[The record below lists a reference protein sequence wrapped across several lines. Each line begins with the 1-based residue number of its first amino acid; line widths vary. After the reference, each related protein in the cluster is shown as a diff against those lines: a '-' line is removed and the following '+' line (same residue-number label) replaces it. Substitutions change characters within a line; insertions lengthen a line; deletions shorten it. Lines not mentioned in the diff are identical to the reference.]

1 MWWSDDGRLDV
12 RVMSFLVIGA
22 GRFGAAVAETLFDR
36 GHEVV
41 VIDRDE
47 GAIDGVMAHA
57 SHAVI
62 VDGTDE
68 GALRSLGVSN
78 FDAVVVAIGDDTQAS
93 ILATAAAK
101 DAGARRIVSK
111 APTSLI
117 ERILRRVGADEIV
130 RPDRDMGVRLADHLA
145 NPSLVDAFRLGDAF
159 EVIEVKAGESLVGRL
174 AKLRLPNR
182 FGVHVMAVDR
192 RGELTVAPS
201 ADFAIE
207 LGDRLVV
214 VGSNASVEKLQA
226 YLSE

>member
-1 MWWSDDGRLDV
+1 V

-41 VIDRDE
+41 VVDRDE
-47 GAIDGVMAHA
+47 GAIGAVMAHA

-68 GALRSLGVSN
+68 GALRSLGASN

-111 APTSLI
+111 APTSLV
-117 ERILRRVGADEIV
+117 ERILRRVGADEVV
-130 RPDRDMGVRLADHLA
+130 RPERDMGIRLADHLA
-145 NPSLVDAFRLGDAF
+145 NPSLVDAFRLGSAF
-159 EVIEVKAGESLVGRL
+159 EVMEVEAGESLVGSL

-182 FGVHVMAVDR
+182 FGVQVMAVDR
-192 RGELTVAPS
+192 SGKLTVAPS
-201 ADFAIE
+201 ADFVVE
-207 LGDRLVV
+207 VGDRLVV
-214 VGSNASVEKLQA
+214 VGAIASVERLQA
-226 YLSE
+226 HLAG